1 MRHHRASRHNA
12 VSHFYESR
20 DAARRLFCDNVQRQG
35 SLDTVNLLLRL
46 TEIGRFDYE
55 HRKAKFI
62 INIIAAEQV
71 KDADGFTST
80 VDTTVASVR
89 AYFEQKNST
98 ERWRSMAQNNEV
110 NALFRLRTIPEVELN
125 NRHIIVCE
133 GKRYNIYSVEDIRGR
148 GMYLEILAVSED
160 G

>member
-1 MRHHRASRHNA
+1 MS
-12 VSHFYESR
+12 
-20 DAARRLFCDNVQRQG
+20 
-35 SLDTVNLLLRL
+35 
-46 TEIGRFDYE
+46 IG
-55 HRKAKFI
+55 KLNSI

-71 KDADGFTST
+71 KDADGFTSS
-80 VDTTVASVR
+80 VDTAIASVR

-148 GMYLEILAVSED
+148 GMYLEVLAVSDD